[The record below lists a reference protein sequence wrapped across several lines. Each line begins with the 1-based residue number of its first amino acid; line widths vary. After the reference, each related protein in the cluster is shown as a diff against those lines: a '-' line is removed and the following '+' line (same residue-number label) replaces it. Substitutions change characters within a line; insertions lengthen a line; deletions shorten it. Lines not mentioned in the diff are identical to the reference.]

1 MENKNKNINAAVISQ
16 FLDDV
21 SRCLI
26 ENHDEINDMGMTE
39 GDYDIEKLLFESFS
53 RNYNTYFNYEQL
65 PLLRSTL
72 SLMCSSY
79 PLLIEAETGLSD
91 CYGVDFKQ
99 LSLPF

>member
-1 MENKNKNINAAVISQ
+1 MENKNINAAVISQ

-39 GDYDIEKLLFESFS
+39 DDYDIEKLLFESFS
-53 RNYNTYFNYEQL
+53 QNYNTYFSYEQL

-72 SLMCSSY
+72 TLMCSSY
-79 PLLIEAETGLSD
+79 PLLIEAETELAD
-91 CYGVDFKQ
+91 CYEVDFKQ